1 MNKKMKNEFMLCQLP
16 NRKFMNEKK
25 TGFWT
30 LIIDG

>member
-25 TGFWT
+25 LDSGH
-30 LIIDG
+30 